1 MNDLE
6 APIIGNVSLSVAY
19 ILEPVSLPDN
29 IVTEKPCKGSLNKC
43 MYACMYVCNMGYT
56 VTAMW
61 FIQPYIKYELNAS
74 AIMKAMS
81 V

>member
-6 APIIGNVSLSVAY
+6 ALTIGNVSLSVAY
-19 ILEPVSLPDN
+19 ISEPVSLPDN

-56 VTAMW
+56 GRHGHVIYPALYQ
-61 FIQPYIKYELNAS
+61 I
-74 AIMKAMS
+74 
-81 V
+81 